1 MKKVG
6 IICEY
11 NPLHNGHV
19 YHFNKIKE
27 ESKADYIILSLS
39 GYLTQRGDLAILD
52 KFTRTKLA
60 LEMGVDLVIE
70 CPSLLSM
77 NEALIFANAHVRNLA
92 TANVDEIWIG
102 SEEGNEEL
110 YKKYYNLIQKK
121 VFKDILDNFIQNG
134 QGYKEAFN
142 KAISS
147 FNIPPLKSND
157 MLGLFYYEAIIKINP
172 NIKLKTIKRTNS
184 FIEEEYNAT
193 SIQSASSIRAN
204 LKDANLYVPPYVK
217 EYLSNT
223 LDNDLLIPFIKFNI
237 INNNLK
243 ELAEST
249 EGIENRLKNI
259 RGNTIEEMVKS
270 LKTKRYSESKIR
282 RLLIDCCFN
291 IKKTNVLDS
300 ITNYNSLRIL
310 GFNENGQNIL
320 KELKDNANIYTNI
333 KEGINNTFDFEIKI
347 AKTLDLI
354 YHTNF
359 TNQEITKPIIKRAN

>member
-1 MKKVG
+1 M
-6 IICEY
+6 
-11 NPLHNGHV
+11 
-19 YHFNKIKE
+19 
-27 ESKADYIILSLS
+27 
-39 GYLTQRGDLAILD
+39 
-52 KFTRTKLA
+52 
-60 LEMGVDLVIE
+60 
-70 CPSLLSM
+70 
-77 NEALIFANAHVRNLA
+77 
-92 TANVDEIWIG
+92 
-102 SEEGNEEL
+102 
-110 YKKYYNLIQKK
+110 
-121 VFKDILDNFIQNG
+121 
-134 QGYKEAFN
+134 
-142 KAISS
+142 
-147 FNIPPLKSND
+147 
-157 MLGLFYYEAIIKINP
+157 
-172 NIKLKTIKRTNS
+172 
-184 FIEEEYNAT
+184 
-193 SIQSASSIRAN
+193 
-204 LKDANLYVPPYVK
+204 YVPPYVK

-259 RGNTIEEMVKS
+259 KGNTIEEMVKS

-359 TNQEITKPIIKRAN
+359 TKQEITKPLIKRAN